1 MADQDTPQTSDS
13 EMKPLTIRVPTTL
26 RERFVTLAQN
36 EGLNQTDMFERILGS
51 YQAGGSQKAQAAP
64 EPEPEKFD
72 RERAELSH
80 ATATIREAAESLE
93 ALARKIKE
101 SEGAEGYKRSLRE
114 IAEEASAINTLLG
127 GVKRLHEIIG
137 SSHKLILE
145 ASEKASEPFQKI
157 VLDQAGQAQK
167 FADLY
172 QQIATHTQA
181 LEKVASSSVQKA
193 EKLAN
198 TLDHQVTTAATESAQ
213 KIYQKTHEY
222 LSLRNTFLNV
232 IMIGTLVAL
241 LGSMGAIYYAKKQGD
256 AVVEMAQN
264 YVHFYHNFRAATCD
278 LRKGKKAAI
287 ESLMSDV
294 ECR

>member
-1 MADQDTPQTSDS
+1 MADSDIPQTSDS
-13 EMKPLTIRVPTTL
+13 EMKPLTIRVPTPL

-51 YQAGGSQKAQAAP
+51 YQAGGSQKTQP
-64 EPEPEKFD
+64 VPGPEPEKFD
-72 RERAELSH
+72 RERAELTH
-80 ATATIREAAESLE
+80 AAATIKEAAEGLE
-93 ALARKIKE
+93 SLARKIKE

-114 IAEEASAINTLLG
+114 IAEEASAINTLLS

-157 VLDQAGQAQK
+157 ILDQGEQAK
-167 FADLY
+167 KMAELY

-181 LEKVASSSVQKA
+181 LDKVANSTVQKA

-198 TLDHQVTTAATESAQ
+198 TLDHQVTAAVVESAQ
-213 KIYQKTHEY
+213 SIYRKTEEF
-222 LSLRNTFLNV
+222 LSTRNTFLNF

-256 AVVEMAQN
+256 VAVEMAQN
-264 YVHFYHNFRAATCD
+264 YVYFYQSFRAATCD
-278 LRKGKKAAI
+278 LRKGKDAEIKR
-287 ESLMSDV
+287 LMSDV